1 MSSFAE
7 LIYNQKMN
15 GNDFFS
21 NLNFGK
27 LFYCPGA
34 SFHPAKPIRN
44 APKLSE
50 ILKIDD
56 FQKILENP
64 ENFPEAFLNKSLIKF

>member
-1 MSSFAE
+1 
-7 LIYNQKMN
+7 MN

-44 APKLSE
+44 TPKLSE
-50 ILKIDD
+50 NLKIDD
-56 FQKILENP
+56 FQFFFENLDK
-64 ENFPEAFLNKSLIKF
+64 FPKAFLNKSVIKF